1 MRVAYRGQETFLE
14 DQLGGFCQ
22 VGDLGV
28 WTRLVGAEVESNVDG
43 VGGQVE
49 VRGHQLSPY
58 RHLRVLQL
66 KVSSFF

>member
-28 WTRLVGAEVESNVDG
+28 WTRLVGAEVESNMDG
-43 VGGQVE
+43 VGGSGGGQ
-49 VRGHQLSPY
+49 RPSTLP
-58 RHLRVLQL
+58 LQT
-66 KVSSFF
+66 SECSAAQG